1 MTVQDI
7 KDSIRKEI
15 EPEKKEEPANYSFS
29 SRFLG
34 IMSMFMA
41 PQLEEIFDN
50 YVSEFN
56 ENN

>member
-1 MTVQDI
+1 MTVQYI
-7 KDSIRKEI
+7 KDTIRKEI
-15 EPEKKEEPANYSFS
+15 EPEKKEPANYDIFS
-29 SRFLG
+29 LYSKAMG
-34 IMSMFMA
+34 SMFMT